1 MRRPLRAAAATVAAP
16 TAAALGLWLCA
27 GCAQVQGGAEGFVSG
42 AGTVTIVDPADRVA
56 APPIAG
62 ETLDGDA
69 LALADYTGRVVVL
82 NVWGSWC
89 GPCRSEAPELVEA
102 AAELEAG
109 GVRFV
114 GVNVR
119 DHGQREAA
127 QAFVRRFE
135 VPYPSLF
142 DPDGSSLL
150 GLRPRVSAIPS
161 TVVIDPD
168 GMVAATVLGEVTSS
182 TLVELVHDVQGK
194 SEQDLT

>member
-1 MRRPLRAAAATVAAP
+1 MSRPFRAAVAA
-16 TAAALGLWLCA
+16 LSVVGLCA
-27 GCAQVQGGAEGFVSG
+27 GCAGVQGGAEGFVSG
-42 AGTVTIVDPADRVA
+42 AGTVTVVEPADRVA

-69 LALADYTGRVVVL
+69 LALADFAGQLVVL

-89 GPCRSEAPELVEA
+89 GPCRSEAPELIEA

-109 GVRFV
+109 GVQFL

-127 QAFVRRFE
+127 QAFVRRFG
-135 VPYPSLF
+135 VPYPSLY

-150 GLRPRVSAIPS
+150 GLRPRASAIPS
-161 TVVIDPD
+161 PVLIDPD

-182 TLVELVHDVQGK
+182 TLVELVRDVQGDDQR
-194 SEQDLT
+194 EGA